1 MLLKILQDQSIC
13 PILLMQ
19 VQKHSLFE
27 FSLAEVDGDGVV
39 VSVQAMD
46 QCLNRRLVQVTNIG
60 GRLTRFLA
68 HHCNINALSQFVC
81 FPIEI
86 LVDRNILMP

>member
-1 MLLKILQDQSIC
+1 
-13 PILLMQ
+13 MQ

-39 VSVQAMD
+39 VSVQAVD
-46 QCLNRRLVQVTNIG
+46 QSLNRRLVQVTNIG
-60 GRLTRFLA
+60 GRLTWFLA
-68 HHCNINALSQFVC
+68 HHCKINTLSQFVYC
-81 FPIEI
+81 PIDV